1 MIVVTSEE
9 IANSPRHA
17 SGPGWDSKRM
27 IVKHDGMGFSVHET
41 RVVEGAELHL
51 QYKNHVEANYCISG
65 EGEVTDMATGVT
77 HPIRPG
83 TIYALENHDAHI
95 VRAIRGDLRLV
106 CVFNPALTGFE
117 THTADGS
124 YELPPEPQD

>member
-51 QYKNHVEANYCISG
+51 EYKNHVEANYCISG
-65 EGEVTDMATGVT
+65 EGEVTDVATGVT

-83 TIYALENHDAHI
+83 TIYALENHDKHV
-95 VRAIRGDLRLV
+95 VRAIRGDLLLV

-124 YELPPEPQD
+124 YELPTEHHG

>member
-17 SGPGWDSKRM
+17 FGPGWDSKRM
-27 IVKHDGMGFSVHET
+27 IIKRDGMGFSVHET

-51 QYKNHVEANYCISG
+51 QYKNHVEANYCFAG
-65 EGEVTDMATGVT
+65 EGEVTNVATGVT
-77 HPIRPG
+77 YPIAPG
-83 TIYALENHDAHI
+83 TIYALEDHDEHI
-95 VRAIRGDLRLV
+95 VRAIKGDLRLV

-117 THTADGS
+117 THTSDGS
-124 YELPPEPQD
+124 YDVPSDDVD